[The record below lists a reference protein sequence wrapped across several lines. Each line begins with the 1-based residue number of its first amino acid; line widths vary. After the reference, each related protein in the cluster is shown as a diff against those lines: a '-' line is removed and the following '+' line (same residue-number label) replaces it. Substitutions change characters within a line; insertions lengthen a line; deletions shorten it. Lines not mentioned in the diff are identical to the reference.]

1 MIFCNTYCQRES
13 LGDRNTDKLQWFSFF
28 SVIKNAF
35 YGRAVSLQFKDDM
48 CIVNIEL
55 IISGQKTFFSVK
67 LKKMDNLIDHY
78 YSVFVQPLYELYTL
92 KRGAP
97 SDSTTERL
105 EKQIK
110 AANVMN
116 MKILIN
122 FRKKSLFL
130 KKN

>member
-1 MIFCNTYCQRES
+1 
-13 LGDRNTDKLQWFSFF
+13 
-28 SVIKNAF
+28 
-35 YGRAVSLQFKDDM
+35 M